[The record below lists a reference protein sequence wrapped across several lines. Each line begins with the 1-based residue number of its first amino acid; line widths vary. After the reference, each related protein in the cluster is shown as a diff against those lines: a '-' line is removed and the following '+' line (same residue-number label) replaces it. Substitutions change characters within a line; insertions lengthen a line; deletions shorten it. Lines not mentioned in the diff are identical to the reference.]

1 MPTVAP
7 PAQTETAHPGDTAP
21 QRRAERAP
29 APTEAPGDAAP
40 GERPSDRRA
49 TGTWVQATDASGT
62 VRSKRE
68 MPEPDSP
75 GG

>member
-1 MPTVAP
+1 M
-7 PAQTETAHPGDTAP
+7 
-21 QRRAERAP
+21 
-29 APTEAPGDAAP
+29 PTEAPRTRPETAQPSEASPQRVERPAAPADAASDAVP
-40 GERPSDRRA
+40 DERPSDRRA
-49 TGTWVQATDASGT
+49 TATWVEDSDASGT

>member
-1 MPTVAP
+1 MSIRVP
-7 PAQTETAHPGDTAP
+7 QIRPG
-21 QRRAERAP
+21 
-29 APTEAPGDAAP
+29 APGPDDVPPQDGSRSDPADSAPDAT
-40 GERPSDRRA
+40 PSEQRA
-49 TGTWVQATDASGT
+49 TATWVEATDASGT